1 MERLLVIS
9 SSLNNLEKVRMFLEE
24 VYHESNLNRSSFNR
38 VFLGLSEALTNSIVH
53 GNKFNVS
60 KNISIEVNYLNE
72 ELFIEITDEG
82 EGFLME
88 CLKDP
93 TCSEY
98 LKKESGRGIFL
109 IRQFAD
115 ELNYFEGGRKV
126 RIKYNLNR

>member
-9 SSLNNLEKVRMFLEE
+9 SSMNNLEKVRRFLEE
-24 VYHESNLNRSSFNR
+24 VYSESNLNRASFNR

-53 GNKFNVS
+53 GNKFNVL
-60 KNISIEVNYLNE
+60 KNISIEVSFLND

-82 EGFLME
+82 EGFLVE

-93 TCSEY
+93 TCSEN

-109 IRQFAD
+109 IRHFAD
-115 ELNYFEGGRKV
+115 ELEYFEGGRKV
-126 RIKYNLNR
+126 RIKYNLDQ

>member
-24 VYHESNLNRSSFNR
+24 VYQESNLNRSTFNR

-60 KNISIEVNYLNE
+60 KNINIEVNYLNE

-93 TCSEY
+93 TCSEN

>member
-1 MERLLVIS
+1 MEQLLVIS

-24 VYHESNLNRSSFNR
+24 VYSESNLDRSSFNR

-53 GNKFNVS
+53 GNKLNAS
-60 KNISIEVNYLNE
+60 KNISIEVNCMNL

-82 EGFLME
+82 EGFLIE

-93 TCSEY
+93 TCSKN
-98 LKKESGRGIFL
+98 LKEESGRGIFL
-109 IRQFAD
+109 IRHFAD

-126 RIKYNLNR
+126 RIKYDLNR

>member
-1 MERLLVIS
+1 MLVIS

-24 VYHESNLNRSSFNR
+24 VYQESNLSRSTFNR

-60 KNISIEVNYLNE
+60 KAISIEVNYLNE

-93 TCSEY
+93 TCSAN

-126 RIKYNLNR
+126 RIKYKLDR

>member
-24 VYHESNLNRSSFNR
+24 VYSESNLDRASFNW
-38 VFLGLSEALTNSIVH
+38 VFLGLSEALSNSIVH
-53 GNKFNVS
+53 GNKFNAL
-60 KNISIEVNYLNE
+60 KNISIEVNCLNK
-72 ELFIEITDEG
+72 ELFIEVTDEG
-82 EGFLME
+82 GGFLVE

-93 TCSEY
+93 TCSAN

-109 IRQFAD
+109 IRHFAD
-115 ELNYFEGGRKV
+115 ELDYFDGGRKV